1 MSAVTERPTQRP
13 TIDFDHFSQHYLRH
27 WERIASDLHAT
38 GLPLAWSDHHD
49 GFWVLASWDGVH
61 EVARDWERFTSVNDL
76 DGTENGGKG
85 QAIPRMSYRLYLG
98 ESDPPVHTA
107 RRRLEVPW
115 FTPKALRRWRPAV
128 ERHLLEAVNEV
139 IERGEADL
147 VADVI
152 VPTAARTTLY
162 VLGYDS
168 DDWQTPAAVAHKGVY
183 VPSTDP
189 AYPYA
194 EQAEMRA
201 VFRDMLTRRQA
212 EPTDDLISA
221 LANGKADGEP
231 LSLDASESMLNALVL
246 GGFDTT
252 IASTANAILW
262 LDEHPDEWARLREDA
277 AVQANAVEEF
287 LRVWPPA
294 TLLARTALVDTE
306 LLGVPIAAGE
316 RVGMW
321 LAGAN
326 RDPRKFPDPD
336 VVDLDRSNAREHVA
350 FSAGPHRCLG
360 SPLAKIE
367 LQHMLAAIPALLP
380 DLVLHRERLE
390 RYPTIGAINGISHLP
405 VTFTA
410 GSRLPVDPEA

>member
-1 MSAVTERPTQRP
+1 
-13 TIDFDHFSQHYLRH
+13 
-27 WERIASDLHAT
+27 
-38 GLPLAWSDHHD
+38 
-49 GFWVLASWDGVH
+49 
-61 EVARDWERFTSVNDL
+61 
-76 DGTENGGKG
+76 
-85 QAIPRMSYRLYLG
+85 
-98 ESDPPVHTA
+98 
-107 RRRLEVPW
+107 
-115 FTPKALRRWRPAV
+115 
-128 ERHLLEAVNEV
+128 
-139 IERGEADL
+139 
-147 VADVI
+147 
-152 VPTAARTTLY
+152 
-162 VLGYDS
+162 
-168 DDWQTPAAVAHKGVY
+168 
-183 VPSTDP
+183 
-189 AYPYA
+189 
-194 EQAEMRA
+194 
-201 VFRDMLTRRQA
+201 MLTRRQA

-277 AVQANAVEEF
+277 AVRANAVEEF

-294 TLLARTALVDTE
+294 TIGARTALIDTE

-367 LQHMLAAIPALLP
+367 LQHMLATIPALLP
-380 DLVLHRERLE
+380 DLALERERME

-410 GSRLPVDPEA
+410 GSRLPVEPEA